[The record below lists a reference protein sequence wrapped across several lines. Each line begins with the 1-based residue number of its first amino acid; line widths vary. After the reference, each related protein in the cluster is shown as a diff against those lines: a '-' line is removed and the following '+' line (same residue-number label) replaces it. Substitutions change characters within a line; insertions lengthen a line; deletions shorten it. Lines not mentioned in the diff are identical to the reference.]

1 MDAREAIITRRSV
14 REYKDKD
21 IGLSTIEEI
30 IDAGRYAP
38 SAGNIQLWRVIVVKD
53 ERVKNKIARLAM
65 KQSWISQAPAVLVVC
80 SNKTTL
86 KSYYGKR
93 ADKYAMQTISA
104 AVQNMLIR
112 ANSLGVGTCWVDTFE
127 SKALK
132 RELRIPEDTNP
143 EVIITLGYSDKKARA
158 SLKVDL
164 NKIVYFERW
173 GNLEVENKI
182 LKELSSKIKKKI
194 NENKKKKKN

>member
-173 GNLEVENKI
+173 GNLRRK
-182 LKELSSKIKKKI
+182 
-194 NENKKKKKN
+194 

>member
-80 SNKTTL
+80 SNKL
-86 KSYYGKR
+86 
-93 ADKYAMQTISA
+93 
-104 AVQNMLIR
+104 
-112 ANSLGVGTCWVDTFE
+112 
-127 SKALK
+127 
-132 RELRIPEDTNP
+132 
-143 EVIITLGYSDKKARA
+143 
-158 SLKVDL
+158 
-164 NKIVYFERW
+164 
-173 GNLEVENKI
+173 
-182 LKELSSKIKKKI
+182 
-194 NENKKKKKN
+194 